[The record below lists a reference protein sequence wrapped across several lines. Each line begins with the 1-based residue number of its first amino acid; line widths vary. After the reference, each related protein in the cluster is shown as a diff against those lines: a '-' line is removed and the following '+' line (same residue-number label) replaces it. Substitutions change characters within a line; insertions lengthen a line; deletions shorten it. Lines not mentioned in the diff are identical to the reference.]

1 MSVVNHFCVTWRPGL
16 ESEDDCLGTIH
27 INYKGFLRDQNRNA
41 PLHSSISLSL
51 SVCPPRLPPPPPLCR
66 YDAEDNVD
74 ELFLDWRF
82 ARCPAVCVCVPLSLL
97 SLSSFPLLLPPGR
110 RSICRMRSTTHDR
123 NVFRVMYEDLIRGPG
138 YSGTPY
144 I

>member
-51 SVCPPRLPPPPPLCR
+51 SVCPPRLPPPPPLYR

-74 ELFLDWRF
+74 ELFLDWRYEVPG
-82 ARCPAVCVCVPLSLL
+82 CVCVCVCPFV
-97 SLSSFPLLLPPGR
+97 SSFSVFLPSPSPPWQAQYLQNAQHDPRQKCFPG
-110 RSICRMRSTTHDR
+110 
-123 NVFRVMYEDLIRGPG
+123 NVRGFN
-138 YSGTPY
+138 
-144 I
+144 